1 MYKRTF
7 WKDHVEG
14 VQEGTD
20 MNAAHFNNI
29 EVGAMEAN
37 ALAALNSEYQRHAN
51 DIAKNNEV
59 VTVEQEFGEYGPS
72 DTFEIVIPAN
82 ATRNNINYI
91 VVPEIFGIS
100 GADPVTISVHAKQA
114 NGFTVSL
121 RGSASTVYV
130 RFHISG
136 GMI

>member
-20 MNAAHFNNI
+20 MNAANFNNI

-37 ALAALNSEYQRHAN
+37 ALASLNAEYQRYAN
-51 DIAKNNEV
+51 DIAKNSEVVQVYCEPVRGTEYIEIPQNAIRNNTNYLVFVESNEV
-59 VTVEQEFGEYGPS
+59 LSGGES
-72 DTFEIVIPAN
+72 SILITD
-82 ATRNNINYI
+82 
-91 VVPEIFGIS
+91 
-100 GADPVTISVHAKQA
+100 KQA
-114 NGFTVSL
+114 NGFT
-121 RGSASTVYV
+121 ATVTGNGTVLARLY
-130 RFHISG
+130 ISG

>member
-1 MYKRTF
+1 MYKRTI

-14 VQEGTD
+14 IQEGTD
-20 MNAAHFNNI
+20 MNAANFNNI
-29 EVGAMEAN
+29 EAGTMEAN
-37 ALAALNSEYQRHAN
+37 ALAAYNAEHQRHVN
-51 DIAKNNEV
+51 DIVKNNEV
-59 VTVEQEFGEYGPS
+59 VTVEQEFEEYEPS

-91 VVPEIFGIS
+91 VVPEISGI
-100 GADPVTISVHAKQA
+100 GGPDPVTISVHAKQA

-121 RGSASTVYV
+121 RGSASTVVV